1 MSTRKAG
8 PESAAARKR
17 RTGRIL
23 KRLDVDYPDAE
34 CALRHNS
41 AWELL
46 AATILSAQCTDV
58 RVNKVTPDLFAAYPT
73 LAEMAEAP
81 IEHLELLVR
90 TTGFFRNKAKAL
102 KGSAQMIVADF
113 KGDVPSRIDQ
123 LVKLPGVARKTAN
136 VVTGTW
142 FGKATGVVVDTHVR
156 RISRLLGLT
165 SQKDP
170 KKIERDLMDLLP
182 RTRWVQYSH
191 QIIHHGRKVCIARRP
206 RCDECGL
213 RSLCPSALPVSGP
226 TARSR

>member
-1 MSTRKAG
+1 MSRQKVGT
-8 PESAAARKR
+8 ESAAARKR
-17 RTGRIL
+17 RTRRIL
-23 KRLDVDYPDAE
+23 KQLDVDYPDAE

-73 LAEMAEAP
+73 VAEMAEAP
-81 IEHLELLVR
+81 VEHLENLVR
-90 TTGFFRNKAKAL
+90 TTGFFRNKAKAI
-102 KGSAQMIVADF
+102 KGSARMIVDEF
-113 KGDVPSRIDQ
+113 KGEVPSRIDQ

-142 FGKATGVVVDTHVR
+142 FGKSTGVVVDTHVK

-165 SQKDP
+165 EQKDP

-182 RTRWVQYSH
+182 RTRWVPYAH
-191 QIIHHGRKVCIARRP
+191 QVIHHGRKVCIARRP
-206 RCDECGL
+206 RCDMCGL
-213 RSLCPSALPVSGP
+213 RALCPSALPAPGP